1 MNDDRDIDR
10 LLHEAGARWRS
21 VVAVD
26 RDVAAVPFRA
36 GAARHSIRQTFVA
49 VGSVGVLGA
58 ALVIMIGLRFPAAAD
73 PSDSQIAGTQPVR
86 TQPPLGSQWPVVD
99 TSPYV
104 NVVYPGDAVV
114 ATGVLADHKGKL
126 YLCPTQLV
134 AGTGVIGC
142 LGTGLVLVWPTADW
156 DGTSARVEG
165 AWDGESITATEMTAV
180 SPPSRLSLP
189 PIPCDPP
196 VGGWPGFPTSEDGES
211 AALALQEEV
220 DRHPERYLGLWGAST
235 TGKAGE
241 MSNRAVVVGTV
252 DDVQSVTAA
261 LTAIYPFNLCVVSSD
276 FSAAALLPVVDE
288 LDALGYHWQVDLEPR
303 VGRVEVWTTALS
315 PAMAEALARFSD
327 KVEVHITL
335 RPSTSA
341 PTDPEEPILRVVRA
355 VNSDPIN
362 FGGVYLE
369 RGGARDGELVIQYVG
384 SNAGRAAAEAR
395 ITPGLAVRWEKV
407 ERSRSELDRIQDQI
421 RERHLDG
428 VAWIAID
435 TIRNQVKVGVVPSY
449 VDAVSLLVA
458 GAYGDAAT
466 VVASDYVVAQPA
478 FESPPP

>member
-1 MNDDRDIDR
+1 M
-10 LLHEAGARWRS
+10 
-21 VVAVD
+21 
-26 RDVAAVPFRA
+26 PFRE
-36 GAARHSIRQTFVA
+36 GSVRHFFRRTFVG
-49 VGSVGVLGA
+49 VGSVGVLA
-58 ALVIMIGLRFPAAAD
+58 AVIVVLVGLRFPALIG
-73 PSDSQIAGTQPVR
+73 PSDDPIAGTQPVG
-86 TQPPLGSQWPVVD
+86 TQPLINTPQPFATQWPAVD

-104 NVVYPGDAVV
+104 NVVYPGDRVA

-126 YLCPTQLV
+126 YLCPTQIF
-134 AGTGVIGC
+134 AITGGIGC
-142 LGTGLVLVWPTADW
+142 LGAGLVLVWPTADW

-189 PIPCDPP
+189 SIPCDPP
-196 VGGWPGFPTSEDGES
+196 VGGWPGFPTSEAGES

-235 TGKAGE
+235 TDAEGE
-241 MSNRAVVVGTV
+241 ASNRAAVVGTV
-252 DDVQSVTAA
+252 DDIQSVTAE
-261 LTAIYPFNLCVVSSD
+261 LVAIYPFNLCVVSAD
-276 FSAAALLPVVDE
+276 FSAADLMPVVEE
-288 LDALGYHWQVDLEPR
+288 LEAMDYPWQVNLEAR

-335 RPSTSA
+335 RPATSA
-341 PTDPEEPILRVVRA
+341 PINPDEPLLRVVRA
-355 VNSDPIN
+355 VNSDPMN

-384 SNAGRAAAEAR
+384 SNPGRAAIEAR

-435 TIRNQVKVGVVPSY
+435 TIRNQVKVGVVPSS